1 MQSIIASILL
11 TASLSAGAT
20 PQIPAKETSEVAQQ
34 VMPNAQSWQ
43 SDAEANADKA
53 AKLETQLAERNQE
66 IERLKRQLSSSK
78 VSTTTNTKTEQTGA
92 KTPWRT
98 GEFTAYYPP
107 TDVSEHAMQGNG
119 ITAQGDNLHKSQ
131 TCEGYQ
137 IVAAP
142 PDIPFD
148 TKLEIEVNGAVIKAI
163 VRDRGG
169 AIKGSKFDIALPNRS
184 SAVNFGRQSGKWRII
199 E

>member
-11 TASLSAGAT
+11 TASLSAGAG

-34 VMPNAQSWQ
+34 VMPNAQTWQ
-43 SDAEANADKA
+43 SNAEASKTKA
-53 AKLETQLAERNQE
+53 AELEEKLAERNQE
-66 IERLKRQLSSSK
+66 IEHLKKQLSSSK
-78 VSTTTNTKTEQTGA
+78 VKTTPEVKTEQTGV

-142 PDIPFD
+142 PEIPFD
-148 TKLEIEVNGAVIKAI
+148 TKLEIEVNGTVIKAI

-169 AIKGSKFDIALPNRS
+169 AIRGSKFDIALPNRS
-184 SAVNFGRQSGKWRII
+184 SAVDFGRQSGKWRII

>member
-34 VMPNAQSWQ
+34 VMPNAASWQ

-53 AKLETQLAERNQE
+53 EELEQQLAERNQE
-66 IERLKRQLSSSK
+66 IDRLKKQLSSSK
-78 VSTTTNTKTEQTGA
+78 TRTTPEVKTEQIGA
-92 KTPWRT
+92 KTHWRT

-107 TDVSEHAMQGNG
+107 TDTSEHAMQGNG
-119 ITAQGDNLHKSQ
+119 ITAKGDNLHKSQ

-142 PDIPFD
+142 PEIPFN
-148 TKLEIEVNGAVIKAI
+148 TKLEIEVNGNVIRAI

-169 AIKGSKFDIALPNRS
+169 AIKGSKFDIALPDKS

-199 E
+199 N

>member
-1 MQSIIASILL
+1 
-11 TASLSAGAT
+11 
-20 PQIPAKETSEVAQQ
+20 
-34 VMPNAQSWQ
+34 MPNAASWQ
-43 SDAEANADKA
+43 SDAEVNADKA
-53 AKLETQLAERNQE
+53 AELEQQLAERNQE
-66 IERLKRQLSSSK
+66 IERLKKQLSSSK
-78 VSTTTNTKTEQTGA
+78 VNTAPSIKTHWQ
-92 KTPWRT
+92 T

-142 PDIPFD
+142 PEIPFN
-148 TKLEIEVNGAVIKAI
+148 TKLEIEVNGNVIRAI

-169 AIKGSKFDIALPNRS
+169 AIKGSKFDIALSDKS
-184 SAVNFGRQSGKWRII
+184 SATNFGRQSGKWRII
-199 E
+199 N